1 MNIASLLAF
10 SPFLAVLYVA
20 FALIQA
26 LRKKQQGFGAALL
39 AFIALAVPFAALL
52 LSGDATVKASITN
65 YLTLNAVIVF
75 VASMIVLLIE
85 RGNKARAAN
94 RSYGM
99 LGIGLGVLLA
109 VEIFVFPLL
118 GGASTGATT
127 DVTALRGTRGDT
139 STLQNVAV
147 QDTSS
152 TEATAFALV
161 VAEQSGLTVEEIT
174 TQLAAGKTVAELVAT
189 NSGDVDAVIQ
199 AAATAIDDLKSQ
211 AGMAAQMFA
220 NMQGDS
226 SSIATQFVQGELG
239 ERAQQLLTTILLSG
253 GMPMPPGGA
262 AGGFPPDG
270 AARRAAANSLL
281 VARGQHPAVKMHPQ
295 IFQVKAGYRLPASQP
310 LNRRPAQ
317 PHRLN
322 QSSAQR

>member
-52 LSGDATVKASITN
+52 LSGDVTVKASITN

-85 RGNKARAAN
+85 RGNKARTAN

-118 GGASTGATT
+118 GGTPTGATTT

-139 STLQNVAV
+139 STLQNVAA
-147 QDTSS
+147 QDTTS

-161 VAEQSGLTVEEIT
+161 VAKQSGLTTEEIT
-174 TQLAAGKTVAELVAT
+174 TQIEEGSTIAELVTA
-189 NSGDVDAVIQ
+189 NGGDLDVIIQ

-211 AGMAAQMFA
+211 EGMPAQMLS
-220 NMQGDS
+220 NLEGDS
-226 SSIATQFVQGELG
+226 STVAAKFVQGELDQ
-239 ERAQQLLTTILLSG
+239 RVQQLLTAVLLGG
-253 GMPMPPGGA
+253 GMPTRPGG
-262 AGGFPPDG
+262 GRIPSW
-270 AARRAAANSLL
+270 RR
-281 VARGQHPAVKMHPQ
+281 R
-295 IFQVKAGYRLPASQP
+295 
-310 LNRRPAQ
+310 
-317 PHRLN
+317 
-322 QSSAQR
+322 SSTQR